1 MTESARHDAW
11 SAGDSYNRY
20 MGRWSRQIAPLF
32 LDWFDAQAGADW
44 LDVGCGTG
52 ALSAAIV
59 ARCSPRSVVS
69 IDPSEGFLHTARTAI
84 ADERVEFRLG
94 DAQAIPAEDGS
105 FDAIT
110 SGLVLNFVP
119 GRVQAL
125 GEMRRVG
132 RPGAVIG
139 FYVWDY
145 PGGGIEFMR
154 AFWNAAIELDPKALE
169 LMEGKRFP
177 FCTPDGL
184 AALVRDGGLEV
195 LDQTAIKAP
204 TVFQDFDDYWQPFTL
219 GAGPAPGY
227 CMSLEPNHRER
238 LRRKLDDTLP
248 RQEDGSIR
256 LMSRAWAVKAK
267 AG

>member
-32 LDWFDAQAGADW
+32 LDWFDAPFHVDW
-44 LDVGCGTG
+44 LDMGCGTG

-59 ARCSPRSVVS
+59 ARCSPRSLVA
-69 IDPSEGFLHTARTAI
+69 IDPSEGFLSTARA
-84 ADERVEFRLG
+84 AVPDDRVQFRLG
-94 DAQAIPAEDGS
+94 DAQAIPAEDRS
-105 FDAIT
+105 FDVIA

-119 GRVQAL
+119 DRAKALSEMKRVARL
-125 GEMRRVG
+125 N
-132 RPGAVIG
+132 AVIG

-154 AFWNAAIELDPKALE
+154 AFWNAATELDPKALD

-177 FCTPDGL
+177 FCTPEGL
-184 AALVRDGGLEV
+184 TGLVKAAGLRV
-195 LDQTAIKAP
+195 LAHSPIQAA
-204 TVFQDFDDYWQPFTL
+204 TVFKDFDDYWQPFTL

-227 CMSLEPNHRER
+227 CMSLEPDHRER
-238 LRRKLDDTLP
+238 LRQKLDATLP

-256 LMSRAWAVKAK
+256 LMSKAWAVKASV
-267 AG
+267 G